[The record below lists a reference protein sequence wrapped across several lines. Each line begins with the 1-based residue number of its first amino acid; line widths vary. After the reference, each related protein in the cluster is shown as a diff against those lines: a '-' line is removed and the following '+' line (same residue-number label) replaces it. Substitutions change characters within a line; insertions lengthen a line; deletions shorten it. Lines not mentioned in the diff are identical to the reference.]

1 MGNGSLWSNW
11 CYGCLVVYLQ
21 CSNNKAETVYNLFLK
36 DVQQYGLP
44 LSLVSDQGKENY
56 VAVHMFE
63 NRGCDRNNMII
74 GSSVHNKRIVEWLW
88 RDIDLLQWIFT
99 NCLLPQT
106 LRTSGSWWHIPA
118 LCIEYVYLPHINKSL
133 QLFFRGL
140 ECLWKIQMAWSLSP
154 NQLLVKGTLQMHRK

>member
-1 MGNGSLWSNW
+1 M
-11 CYGCLVVYLQ
+11 VYLQ

-88 RDIDLLQWIFT
+88 RDIDLLQ
-99 NCLLPQT
+99 
-106 LRTSGSWWHIPA
+106 
-118 LCIEYVYLPHINKSL
+118 
-133 QLFFRGL
+133 
-140 ECLWKIQMAWSLSP
+140 
-154 NQLLVKGTLQMHRK
+154 